1 MSSIHRIHD
10 FLREEGLYEDAEET
24 AIRRVIAWQLQQEM
38 ETKRISK
45 SEMARRMG
53 TSRSQLDRL
62 LTANDRGITLETI
75 ERGARAVGRRV
86 RLELV

>member
-1 MSSIHRIHD
+1 MSDRHRGSSFDD

-53 TSRSQLDRL
+53 PVDRSWIACSLQM
-62 LTANDRGITLETI
+62 TEA
-75 ERGARAVGRRV
+75 
-86 RLELV
+86 